1 MAKRI
6 GKYKVT
12 KRESAVSLVDGGAA
26 TGLVKLDGNSGLS
39 AGTGITSGT
48 GTIYKSWVNHIGNAI
63 IETNILMD
71 LTGLASTAAN
81 DIIGK
86 ADTANS
92 HIGQVTAAVTGTIF
106 GATIK
111 CFETPAGGDPDINL
125 AFADES
131 TLAENAALSSGTN
144 NGTII
149 DSGDLAAG
157 SVTAGGASVPAA
169 NQFLYLVSGAATNA
183 DYTAGKIL
191 IQLYGTV

>member
-48 GTIYKSWVNHIGNAI
+48 GTIYKSWVNHIGNTI

-71 LTGLASTAAN
+71 LTGLASSGAN

-86 ADTANS
+86 AGTANS
-92 HIGQVTAAVTGTIF
+92 HIGQITAAVTGTIF

-111 CFETPAGGDPDINL
+111 CFEAPAGGDPDINL

>member
-1 MAKRI
+1 MAKRA
-6 GKYKVT
+6 GKYKLT
-12 KRESAVSLVDGGAA
+12 KRDRAISLVDGGTA
-26 TGLVKLDGNSGLS
+26 TGLLKLDGNTGLS

-48 GTIYKSWVNHIGNAI
+48 GTVYKSWVNHIGNAI

-71 LTGLASTAAN
+71 LTGLASSGAN

-86 ADTANS
+86 AGTANS
-92 HIGQVTAAVTGTIF
+92 HIGQITASVTGTIF

-125 AFADES
+125 CFADES
-131 TLAENAALSSGTN
+131 TLAEDAALSTGTN

-149 DSGDLAAG
+149 NSGDLAAG
-157 SVTAGGASVPAA
+157 SVVAGGASVPAA
-169 NQFLYLVSGAATNA
+169 NQFLYLSNGAATDDN
-183 DYTAGKIL
+183 YSAGKIL